1 MHRILFALF
10 VSLFLATSCQREPT
24 PDVPD
29 ISDIAVD
36 VDIRRFEQDLFQ
48 LDTNNMAD
56 GLARLEQKYPRFSR
70 IYFDRIL
77 RSRDSLVAP
86 EGHAAYIR
94 GFITFPSV
102 RQLYDTTQ
110 TVFSDMA
117 SYRDAYR
124 QAFQLFAYYYPGQPI
139 PNVTTFISEY
149 SVGAFIYGDNQL
161 AVGLDFFLGDDYPYL
176 QYNPNNPNFSAY
188 LTRTFTPEHLVA
200 KSLRPLV
207 DDRAGQPG
215 GQRLLDMMIHNGK
228 KLYLLDKLLPYTPDS
243 IKLEMTAAQVEWL
256 ESSERSIWAFFLEE
270 DLLYSAEWQKVR
282 KYVDYSPNSP
292 GMPPEAPGRTGNWIG
307 WQIVKSFMNR
317 YPETSMEELMQM
329 RDAPTFLEQSKYKP
343 AL

>member
-1 MHRILFALF
+1 MHRILFAISILF
-10 VSLFLATSCQREPT
+10 ILISCQRDPA
-24 PDVPD
+24 PNIPD
-29 ISDIAVD
+29 ISDIEVA
-36 VDIRRFEQDLFQ
+36 VDIRRFERDLFQ
-48 LDTNNMAD
+48 LDTNNIAAE
-56 GLARLEQKYPRFSR
+56 LTQLEQQYPHFSR

-77 RSRDSLVAP
+77 RSRDSMVAP
-86 EGHAAYIR
+86 EGHPAYIR
-94 GFITFPSV
+94 GFITFPSA

-110 TVFSDMA
+110 IVFPDMQP
-117 SYRDAYR
+117 YRDTYR
-124 QAFQLFAYYYPGQPI
+124 QAFRLFRYYYPEQPI
-139 PNVTTFISEY
+139 PDVTTFISEY

-161 AVGLDFFLGDDYPYL
+161 AVGLDFFLGKDYPYL

-188 LTRTFTPEHLVA
+188 LSRTFTPEHLVA

-228 KLYLLDKLLPYTPDS
+228 KLYLLDKLLPSTPDS
-243 IKLEMTAAQVEWL
+243 IKLEMTATQVKWL
-256 ESSERSIWAFFLEE
+256 RESERAIWAFFLEE

-307 WQIVKSFMNR
+307 WQIVSSFMER
-317 YPETSMEELMQM
+317 YPDTSMEALMQM

-343 AL
+343 TL